1 MLGEV
6 TLTMSKK
13 TSEKKILSMVL
24 SQRRLEGEVKWDVK
38 GIYPLFK
45 GL

>member
-1 MLGEV
+1 MLGDFNEY
-6 TLTMSKK
+6 
-13 TSEKKILSMVL
+13 EEDIRKKILSMVL